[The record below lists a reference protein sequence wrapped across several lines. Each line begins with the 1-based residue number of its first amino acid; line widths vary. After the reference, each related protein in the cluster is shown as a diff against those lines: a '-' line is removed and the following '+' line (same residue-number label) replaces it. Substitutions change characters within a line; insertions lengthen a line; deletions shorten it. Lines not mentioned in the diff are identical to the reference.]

1 MGSHGCS
8 RITPLTPVK
17 WVGPTHYQAVM
28 LHMSVQRDT
37 SIKPHFT
44 KNVKC
49 FFRKTQKRY
58 GLTQEGGVYI
68 PRMNCGGFD
77 TEIR

>member
-1 MGSHGCS
+1 MDSHGCS

-49 FFRKTQKRY
+49 FLRKTLWPNTR
-58 GLTQEGGVYI
+58 GRCLHPPNEF
-68 PRMNCGGFD
+68 RGFD
-77 TEIR
+77 TEI